1 MQFDRIEDVKQAI
14 DLLYNSMD
22 SSMQQTANVWLQ
34 DFQKQQVAWTVAA
47 ELLKETSN
55 TYVFFGAHTL
65 CNKIRYDFNELSTEQ
80 AQQLFSMLFSV
91 AQQYKENRTTLRN
104 EICLDIATLLLRWS
118 DLTNIVGL
126 AVENIGA
133 TGNEYMLLNVL
144 SMLPVEVNSK
154 RMPIFDEQREA
165 KIHDMEG
172 SASQVL
178 HYIDGLLGPFSN
190 DEQMVEKIFS
200 CFQAWV
206 SLGCFKAD
214 ELAATSL
221 LPSLFQ
227 AIHIPSL
234 FEVCSDA
241 LSEVLR
247 WYFAL
252 PQHKA
257 VIDIVIPQ
265 IANMQPLAEE
275 AVATCDYEMSGQR
288 LHSPRDGRQQHAQ
301 GPTPPNAPH
310 ALLLPFHGH
319 RRALR

>member
-1 MQFDRIEDVKQAI
+1 
-14 DLLYNSMD
+14 
-22 SSMQQTANVWLQ
+22 MQQTANVWLQ

-65 CNKIRYDFNELSTEQ
+65 CKYICFLGCETCSKIRYDFNELSTEQ

-154 RMPIFDEQREA
+154 RVSFCLLPDPQMPIFDEQREA

-190 DEQMVEKIFS
+190 DEQMVVVPALSLHSRRKPSAASKRGSRSAASRRTSWPPPRSSPPSSKCPFS
-200 CFQAWV
+200 FL
-206 SLGCFKAD
+206 S
-214 ELAATSL
+214 T
-221 LPSLFQ
+221 Q

-247 WYFAL
+247 W
-252 PQHKA
+252 
-257 VIDIVIPQ
+257 
-265 IANMQPLAEE
+265 
-275 AVATCDYEMSGQR
+275 
-288 LHSPRDGRQQHAQ
+288 
-301 GPTPPNAPH
+301 
-310 ALLLPFHGH
+310 
-319 RRALR
+319 